1 MVMPM
6 RDSSK
11 TVLSTAKE
19 NSLMIM
25 ETSMKVIGN
34 LMLDMDKE
42 NISVLKQ
49 VKQELVLGPM
59 TSNKMLQVV
68 LLLLLHGEK

>member
-6 RDSSK
+6 KVSSK